1 MIKVHPHPFTEC
13 SGEYNL
19 WRNGRLRSDGTGNHG
34 QDLMSP
40 NCKYRLRMNGDGN
53 IVLHQQDTQG
63 TYSIVKWKSD
73 SQGQGTPPY
82 RLIMQG
88 DNNIVLYDSQSNPL
102 WETYTSGQGPSGGN
116 ALLHD
121 DGSFVVYDG
130 QGEAIWSINGQ
141 ATHLPASS
149 HSNDDIVEVYI
160 NEDVRALLS
169 NVITSP
175 PPSQGTSTS
184 CDSLKVSLLLKSPCT
199 QFFAGDVSVSTTSG
213 GMAPTPTTPSPTTTT
228 TSTVAPL
235 GKFHYGSLKN

>member
-1 MIKVHPHPFTEC
+1 MMKVHPYPFSEC
-13 SGEYNL
+13 SGILSYSEL
-19 WRNGRLRSDGTGNHG
+19 WQNGRLMSDGTGHHG
-34 QDLMSP
+34 QHLMSP

-53 IVLHQQDTQG
+53 IVLHQQDIQTG
-63 TYSIVKWKSD
+63 DYSIVKWKSD

-88 DNNIVLYDSQSNPL
+88 DNNLVLYDSQSNPL

-130 QGEAIWSINGQ
+130 QEERIWSINAQ
-141 ATHLPASS
+141 STHLQASS
-149 HSNDDIVEVYI
+149 HSNNEIVEVYI

-184 CDSLKVSLLLKSPCT
+184 CDSLEHPC
-199 QFFAGDVSVSTTSG
+199 
-213 GMAPTPTTPSPTTTT
+213 
-228 TSTVAPL
+228 
-235 GKFHYGSLKN
+235 Y